1 MTDFIVCVECNCKYD
16 NKHIGRDFRYK
27 ANGEPF
33 DTCAYCR
40 GIKKPCHYTC
50 DTCNKTRIHYDY
62 ILLIKT
68 GDYHTTCSDC
78 LGDEKRESILR
89 EDRSILTKYM
99 RR

>member
-1 MTDFIVCVECNCKYD
+1 MTDFIVCIECNCKYD

-27 ANGEPF
+27 ADGKPF

-62 ILLIKT
+62 ILLKKQVIIIQHVVIALVKKNVKQFFVKT
-68 GDYHTTCSDC
+68 
-78 LGDEKRESILR
+78 EQF
-89 EDRSILTKYM
+89 
-99 RR
+99 